1 MLVRKIKCTDTSNA
15 STNVFMKAQ
24 TEKGQKIFLGGGRL
38 FCLELFVLPSSIPLF
53 LCLLANYQPNVGVV
67 IIKNKMIGLENKED
81 NKQQATGNLSSHH
94 SIEHKTQ
101 QSRHKK

>member
-1 MLVRKIKCTDTSNA
+1 
-15 STNVFMKAQ
+15 MKAQ

-94 SIEHKTQ
+94 S
-101 QSRHKK
+101 SFY